1 MEKNIQGSSGGQNGT
16 NEGSHREL
24 LAQHKKEFCNKQ
36 SQSKVVFGGL
46 QIQWSLCTA
55 SLHRACL
62 KGVISMRL
70 CIRKMG

>member
-1 MEKNIQGSSGGQNGT
+1 METNIQGNSGGQNGA

-46 QIQWSLCTA
+46 QI
-55 SLHRACL
+55 
-62 KGVISMRL
+62 
-70 CIRKMG
+70 